1 MLDFSFGEL
10 TIIGAVALVV
20 LGPEKLPKVA
30 RTMGQWVAKAQR
42 YVNDVKADI
51 NREVELAELR
61 KMQQQIEE
69 SARELKKTVDENV
82 QTVHQEIDAARREVQ
97 QLNAET
103 ESAVAAASTPHSGDH
118 AGMHA
123 DAGTQDS
130 TWPATRDWQNDPHNA
145 FAQGEFIKP
154 APTVE
159 QLADELAALRRLLAE
174 GDAPAGFKYAPRAR
188 AARPRRAL
196 RRTATS

>member
-30 RTMGQWVAKAQR
+30 RTVGLWVSKAQR

-51 NREVELAELR
+51 NREVDLAELR
-61 KMQQQIEE
+61 KMQQQVEE
-69 SARELKKTVDENV
+69 SARELKKTVDDNL
-82 QTVHQEIDAARREVQ
+82 QTVHNELDAARHEVRSMTSEAEAEIDAA
-97 QLNAET
+97 LNAHPVLG
-103 ESAVAAASTPHSGDH
+103 ADH
-118 AGMHA
+118 
-123 DAGTQDS
+123 
-130 TWPATRDWQNDPHNA
+130 DPYHA
-145 FAQGEFIKP
+145 FAHGEFIKP

-159 QLADELAALRRLLAE
+159 SLAAEVESLRGLLA
-174 GDAPAGFKYAPRAR
+174 GGQMPVGFKYAPRAR

-196 RRTATS
+196 RKSAS

>member
-82 QTVHQEIDAARREVQ
+82 QSVHQEIDAARREVQ

-103 ESAVAAASTPHSGDH
+103 ESAVSAAGTPHAGDH
-118 AGMHA
+118 V
-123 DAGTQDS
+123 DAATDGA
-130 TWPATRDWQNDPHNA
+130 WPATPDWQHDPHDA
-145 FAQGEFIKP
+145 FAQGEFIRP
-154 APTVE
+154 EPTVE
-159 QLADELAALRRLLAE
+159 QLADELAALRRLLAD
-174 GDAPAGFKYAPRAR
+174 GGAPAGFKYAPRAR

-196 RRTATS
+196 RKTTS

>member
-30 RTMGQWVAKAQR
+30 RTVGSWVAKAQR

-69 SARELKKTVDENV
+69 SARDLKKTVDDNL
-82 QTVHQEIDAARREVQ
+82 QTVHHEIDAARHEVQ
-97 QLNAET
+97 QLAAET
-103 ESAVAAASTPHSGDH
+103 ESAATAAQVNEPWP
-118 AGMHA
+118 MHKWEC
-123 DAGTQDS
+123 DE
-130 TWPATRDWQNDPHNA
+130 HNA
-145 FAQGEFIKP
+145 FAQGEFVKP

-159 QLADELAALRRLLAE
+159 SLAAEVESLRALLQGGATV
-174 GDAPAGFKYAPRAR
+174 GFKYAPRAR
-188 AARPRRAL
+188 ALRVRRAL
-196 RRTATS
+196 RRTAS